1 MKYLEARVTFEP
13 FDPETAADLVAA
25 VFFDVGLHGVVI
37 EDPTLEGEEGWAE
50 EAPPRPERH
59 AVAGFLPMDERLE
72 GCRQELEEAL
82 AGLGRRL
89 GFPYRLAFRE
99 VDEEDWAE
107 SWKAFFA
114 PLRIGRRIV
123 VKPSWREAETR
134 PGDLVIELD
143 PGMAFGTGT
152 HPTTRLTL
160 ELLERHLRPGASFL
174 DVGTGSGILLIAAAK
189 LGAGRLAGCDRDG
202 MAVRVARDNLARNGI
217 DPRRV
222 ALLQADLAGG
232 FRGRFDLV
240 AANILEPAVIALLD
254 HLPRLL
260 APGGCLIASGI
271 LAENR
276 PEFGVRLQQ
285 TGLALLES
293 RTSEGWLALAGCL
306 MKSKKNQAH
315 P

>member
-1 MKYLEARVTFEP
+1 MRYLEARVTFEP
-13 FDPETAADLVAA
+13 SDPETAADLVAA
-25 VFFDVGLHGVVI
+25 VFFDVGLQGVVI

-59 AVAGFLPMDERLE
+59 AVAGFLPVDERLE
-72 GCRQELEEAL
+72 GCRQALEEAL
-82 AGLGRRL
+82 DGLGRRL
-89 GFPYRLAFRE
+89 GLPYRLAFRE

-254 HLPRLL
+254 ELPRLL

-271 LAENR
+271 LAGSRDALSERLREAGLEKIEVRQEERWIALCACR
-276 PEFGVRLQQ
+276 PGIV
-285 TGLALLES
+285 A
-293 RTSEGWLALAGCL
+293 
-306 MKSKKNQAH
+306 
-315 P
+315 